1 MIKKRKPKITLF
13 HCINSFDD
21 LEFLKALSGSSF
33 ELKEVKMACSGMI
46 KDVYLLRAFEA
57 GADAVAVFV
66 CPKGE
71 CRYLEGNIRAKKR
84 VIFVKNILEEI
95 GMGGRRLSIHNIK
108 QGDSEAA
115 GVIFKQILSDVNELG
130 PSPE

>member
-1 MIKKRKPKITLF
+1 
-13 HCINSFDD
+13 
-21 LEFLKALSGSSF
+21 
-33 ELKEVKMACSGMI
+33 
-46 KDVYLLRAFEA
+46 
-57 GADAVAVFV
+57 
-66 CPKGE
+66 GE

-95 GMGGRRLSIHNIK
+95 GLGGRRLSIHNIK